1 MVGTPA
7 DLQRQLLGF
16 CKAGRSLTKS
26 EMQEVEA
33 LAECVKQLLE
43 RRGRAL
49 VAASQGLPLL
59 YSYQCDASPVTI
71 AAQVAGSSRTGAV
84 GPRKGR
90 QMVEY
95 LMQRAILKR
104 GAEGHWDMAALL
116 HDPVPLTKGKRARNL
131 FSAACS
137 FSPLLRQLGHRG
149 VAIQHFVG
157 DRGVFSA
164 LNRLLLQRVQAY
176 YDPRFGPDLGPSRA
190 LLGLTDWSLGT
201 ACSLHDAQNALKW
214 SLAPHS
220 AGGTLDNLHI
230 AVESVRNTY
239 VPLHSHI
246 GGFLLGHLRF
256 AEAEH
261 DVDDAACVWRYV
273 GVEAHVVQ
281 LLSEL
286 NPDWKGRIP
295 VCFPER

>member
-1 MVGTPA
+1 
-7 DLQRQLLGF
+7 
-16 CKAGRSLTKS
+16 
-26 EMQEVEA
+26 
-33 LAECVKQLLE
+33 
-43 RRGRAL
+43 
-49 VAASQGLPLL
+49 
-59 YSYQCDASPVTI
+59 
-71 AAQVAGSSRTGAV
+71 
-84 GPRKGR
+84 
-90 QMVEY
+90 
-95 LMQRAILKR
+95 
-104 GAEGHWDMAALL
+104 
-116 HDPVPLTKGKRARNL
+116 
-131 FSAACS
+131 
-137 FSPLLRQLGHRG
+137 

-273 GVEAHVVQ
+273 GVEAHMVQ
-281 LLSEL
+281 VLSEL
-286 NPDWKGRIP
+286 NPVWKDGYLYVSPSAAQDADLMPKLSEILSFLFKFRKATDSRWTSIGASSRALLANLL
-295 VCFPER
+295 VGLDGIVEDTLADEKVIRYHLHGYDRCNAEVRRFVVVACGVAYATDSFITEVLSDDRVLRRHDELKTAVT